1 MSIPLVAPAPNGAAA
16 PAPTASSSP
25 APPTTTSA
33 PGDSSPAEP
42 GFLWKLKTRVSNAHQ
57 LFLDQS
63 TPYVTQRWLATL
75 LLGFLYTLRIVLGQG
90 WYLITYGLGIYILNM
105 FIAFL
110 SPKMNTNRPLSRY
123 NFDEED
129 DDGPALP
136 TDSSEEFRPFIRRL
150 PEFKF
155 WLSTT
160 RAILFCLFLTLF
172 QVFNIP
178 VFWPILVMY
187 FIILFCAT
195 MKRQIKHMIRYR
207 YLPFTYGKT
216 KYQGK
221 EDTGDVVTT

>member
-1 MSIPLVAPAPNGAAA
+1 MSIPHVIPAAAVPNGAASPA
-16 PAPTASSSP
+16 PAPSTA
-25 APPTTTSA
+25 TST
-33 PGDSSPAEP
+33 PGDSAPAEP

-75 LLGFLYTLRIVLGQG
+75 FLGFLYTLRIVLGQG

-110 SPKMNTNRPLSRY
+110 SPKVSTNRPLSRY
-123 NFDEED
+123 NFDED

-136 TDSSEEFRPFIRRL
+136 TNTSEEFRPFIRRL

-160 RAILFCLFLTLF
+160 RAILFCLCLTLF
-172 QVFNIP
+172 QAG
-178 VFWPILVMY
+178 
-187 FIILFCAT
+187 AT
-195 MKRQIKHMIRYR
+195 PHP
-207 YLPFTYGKT
+207 LTPT
-216 KYQGK
+216 
-221 EDTGDVVTT
+221 

>member
-1 MSIPLVAPAPNGAAA
+1 MSTPM
-16 PAPTASSSP
+16 TP
-25 APPTTTSA
+25 APPPTGAPSATPESPTSSA
-33 PGDSSPAEP
+33 GDSAPAEP
-42 GFLWKLKTRVSNAHQ
+42 GFLRKLQTRVSTAHQ
-57 LFLDQS
+57 LYLDLS

-75 LLGFLYTLRIVLGQG
+75 LLGFLYTLRIVVGQG

-110 SPKMNTNRPLSRY
+110 SPKMDANRPLSRY
-123 NFDEED
+123 HFDDEE

-136 TDSSEEFRPFIRRL
+136 TSAGEEFRPFIRRL

-172 QVFNIP
+172 QAFNVP

-221 EDTGDVVTT
+221 EDTGEVVTT

>member
-1 MSIPLVAPAPNGAAA
+1 MSTPLATPN
-16 PAPTASSSP
+16 PPTASNPPSAP
-25 APPTTTSA
+25 ASA
-33 PGDSSPAEP
+33 ASVPGDSALPEAS
-42 GFLWKLKTRVSNAHQ
+42 FFSRLRTRISTAHQ
-57 LFLDQS
+57 FYLDLS
-63 TPYVTQRWLATL
+63 TPYVTQRWVGTL
-75 LLGFLYTLRIVLGQG
+75 LLGFLYTLRIVLAQG

-110 SPKMNTNRPLSRY
+110 SPKMDSNRPISRY
-123 NFDEED
+123 NFDEDE
-129 DDGPALP
+129 DDGPPLP
-136 TDSSEEFRPFIRRL
+136 TRSSEEFRPFIRRL

-160 RAILFCLFLTLF
+160 RAILFCLVLTLF
-172 QVFNIP
+172 QAFNVP

>member
-1 MSIPLVAPAPNGAAA
+1 MSVPLVATPVTPAPAAPVGAA
-16 PAPTASSSP
+16 
-25 APPTTTSA
+25 TTTST
-33 PGDSSPAEP
+33 PGDSAPSEL
-42 GFLWKLKTRVSNAHQ
+42 GFIWRMETRLANAHQ
-57 LFLDQS
+57 YYLDLW

-75 LLGFLYTLRIVLGQG
+75 LLGFIYTLRIVLGQG

-110 SPKMNTNRPLSRY
+110 SPKVNSDRPLSRY
-123 NFDEED
+123 NFDED

-136 TDSSEEFRPFIRRL
+136 TNTSEEFRPFIRRL

-160 RAILFCLFLTLF
+160 RAILFCLCLTLF
-172 QVFNIP
+172 QAFNIP